1 MAEDQVKNEPSG
13 LAPGPEVPY
22 EERFLSTEKKYPTKE
37 ARAKAVEEARR
48 PVTPKLPHV
57 PPFIEHRP
65 SKPDWQP
72 VPEPE
77 PQPRSRDEA
86 WAERVLARNR
96 AEMSTQT
103 AQKPDALAGKSS
115 TETKKPSPVTPYN
128 PAEHIEAKGGAARL
142 KRILGAP
149 ELVESTRLRFFSAPK
164 VPSGSDILGPSERT
178 FKKPPPAQP
187 VPLSTKPPATEN
199 ALRRQIK
206 KIPQQEPKQ
215 FFFGNLWDRIRGR
228 S

>member
-13 LAPGPEVPY
+13 LAPGPEVPD
-22 EERFLSTEKKYPTKE
+22 EERFLSTEKQYPTKE
-37 ARAKAVEEARR
+37 ARAKEIEEARR

-77 PQPRSRDEA
+77 PQPRSGDEA

-96 AEMSTQT
+96 AERSTQT
-103 AQKPDALAGKSS
+103 AQKPDIVAGESS
-115 TETKKPSPVTPYN
+115 TETKKPSTVTPYN

-142 KRILGAP
+142 KMILGAP
-149 ELVESTRLRFFSAPK
+149 ELVESTRLRFSSAHK
-164 VPSGSDILGPSERT
+164 APSGSEILGPPERT
-178 FKKPPPAQP
+178 FKKPPPFQP
-187 VPLSTKPPATEN
+187 VPLSAKPPATGN
-199 ALRRQIK
+199 ALRQQIK
-206 KIPQQEPKQ
+206 NIPQKEPRQ
-215 FFFGNLWDRIRGR
+215 SFLGNLWNRIRGR